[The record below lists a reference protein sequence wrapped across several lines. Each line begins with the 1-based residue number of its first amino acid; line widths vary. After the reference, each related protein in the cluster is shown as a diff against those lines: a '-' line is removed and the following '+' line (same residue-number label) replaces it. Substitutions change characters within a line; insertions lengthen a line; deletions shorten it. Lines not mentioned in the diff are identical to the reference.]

1 MRFLRRN
8 WRDSSEIADLR
19 QEVYARTYESA
30 AKGLPTLV
38 KPFIFMIARNLMID
52 HLRRR
57 QVVSID
63 SIADLEALNVPTE
76 EVDVERQVSAREE
89 LRMLQ
94 RALNNVPPRARDVIV
109 LRKVEGLSQREVA
122 NRMGVTEDTVER
134 QLSNGVR
141 FLAEALLD
149 TDIATGRAGMA
160 IRARKKAEEE

>member
-1 MRFLRRN
+1 MQKRDLDHWFVSKVLPLEPLLVRFLRRN
-8 WRDSSEIADLR
+8 WRDVSEISDLR

-30 AKGLPTLV
+30 VGGIPAQV
-38 KPFIFMIARNLMID
+38 KPFIFKIARNLMID

-94 RALNNVPPRARDVIV
+94 QALNNVPSRARDVIV

-122 NRMGVTEDTVER
+122 ERMGITEDTVE
-134 QLSNGVR
+134 
-141 FLAEALLD
+141 
-149 TDIATGRAGMA
+149 
-160 IRARKKAEEE
+160 